1 MPRVVSLAYTPAG
14 VERKPADRY
23 ARVSADAVELVPG
36 YGVAGDLKGGSRKRQ
51 LNVLFA
57 EAVAELRSEGY
68 KAGPGELGEQVVIA
82 GLNPAAAAPGTRL
95 RLGLAVVEVTE
106 RRNGCARFEHIQG
119 RPKEASA
126 GRIGVMAKVVA
137 GGAVRVGDAVEVVES
152 PGRPGAGG
160 Q

>member
-23 ARVSADAVELVPG
+23 ARVPADAVELVTG
-36 YGVAGDLKGGSRKRQ
+36 HGVAGDLKGGGRKRQ

-57 EAVAELRSEGY
+57 EAVAELRAEGY

-82 GLNPAAAAPGTRL
+82 GLDPAAVVPGTRL
-95 RLGLAVVEVTE
+95 RLGGALIEVTE
-106 RRNGCARFEHIQG
+106 RRNGCARFERVQG

-126 GRIGVMAKVVA
+126 GRIGVMAKVVT
-137 GGAVRVGDAVEVVES
+137 GGAVRVGDAVEVL
-152 PGRPGAGG
+152 PGGE
-160 Q
+160 